1 MATIENL
8 IKDKDK
14 MLENIGDALLVE
26 KHHHAHTKGMVLE
39 LKRAL
44 TESQKET
51 LHQKYM
57 RCLDLAKSCDYAGEV
72 ARYHDFGSS
81 PEFYA
86 KWKCRWLDIAR
97 GIKEYI
103 DGLPVLPG

>member
-1 MATIENL
+1 MSVHDMYE
-8 IKDKDK
+8 DKK
-14 MLENIGDALLVE
+14 LEEVGDALLIE
-26 KHHHAHTKGMVLE
+26 RRHHAYTKGMVLE

-57 RCLDLAKSCDYAGEV
+57 RCLDIANSCEYAREV
-72 ARYHDFGSS
+72 ARYRDFGRP

-86 KWKCRWLDIAR
+86 RWKRRWLDIAKE
-97 GIKEYI
+97 IKEYT
-103 DGLPVLPG
+103 DGLPVLQ

>member
-1 MATIENL
+1 MGTNVNL
-8 IKDKDK
+8 IKDKT
-14 MLENIGDALLVE
+14 LEDIGDAFLVE
-26 KHHHAHTKGMVLE
+26 KQHHAYTKGMVLE

-57 RCLDLAKSCDYAGEV
+57 RCRDLAKSCDYAGEV

-86 KWKCRWLDIAR
+86 RWKLRWLDIAR

-103 DGLPVLPG
+103 DGLPVLHG

>member
-1 MATIENL
+1 MDTIENQ
-8 IKDKDK
+8 IKYKDK

-26 KHHHAHTKGMVLE
+26 KQHHAHTKGMVLE

-57 RCLDLAKSCDYAGEV
+57 RCLDLAKSCDYAWE
-72 ARYHDFGSS
+72 ATRYHAFGSP

-86 KWKCRWLDIAR
+86 KWKLRWLELAEKF
-97 GIKEYI
+97 KEA
-103 DGLPVLPG
+103 